1 MYIVVNIVWKGFKY
15 MLQKKPIVFHNGS
28 NYDYHFIMNKL
39 VEDFKKHFTC
49 LWENT
54 EKHITFAVPIE
65 KEDTS
70 IDKNGEEIT
79 IYW

>member
-1 MYIVVNIVWKGFKY
+1 MYEKVSNICY
-15 MLQKKPIVFHNGS
+15 QKKPIVFHNGS
-28 NYDYHFIMNKL
+28 NYDFHFIMNKL